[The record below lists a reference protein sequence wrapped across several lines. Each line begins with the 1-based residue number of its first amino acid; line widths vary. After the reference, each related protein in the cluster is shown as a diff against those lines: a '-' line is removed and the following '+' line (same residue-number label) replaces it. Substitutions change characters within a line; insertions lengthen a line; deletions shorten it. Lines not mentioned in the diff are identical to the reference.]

1 MFDSKSIKVGWFLGY
16 RQIKRASLW
25 TNLLIV
31 LIMILTFLNL
41 VVVSG
46 LLVGL
51 IEGAVQTIKQHYIS
65 DVFVSKLKEKNYIEN
80 SSSLI
85 STIENTPGV
94 SNYSAR
100 YLVSGIVEANYQERI
115 NFDDIPEQ
123 TGAIIAGIDPI
134 KEDAVTGLAS
144 LIIEGEYLNE
154 DDFDKVIVGSML
166 LEKYLN
172 IDSPG
177 FVVLRDVE
185 IGSKIRLKIGDNVRE
200 VIVKGITKGKADE
213 IDRRIFM
220 NDKQLRSMTGRDD
233 LNVGEIS
240 ISVKG
245 NYSPEYVRDVL
256 IDNGFDRFARI
267 QTFDEAQPKFII
279 DMKNTFALLGT
290 IISSIGL
297 AVAAITIFI
306 VIFINAVTR
315 RKYIGIMKAIG
326 TSGRSIEL
334 AYVFQSLIYA
344 IVGSVVGLL
353 LVYGL
358 LIPYFDNHPINFP
371 FSDGILVAPTMVTGI
386 RVIVLIIV
394 TALAGYIPARMIVK
408 KNTLDSILGRN

>member
-51 IEGAVQTIKQHYIS
+51 IEGAIQTIKQHYIS

-85 STIENTPGV
+85 STLENTPGV
-94 SNYSAR
+94 SDFSAR
-100 YLVSGIVEANYQERI
+100 YLVSGIVEANYQERTDF
-115 NFDDIPEQ
+115 NDIPEE
-123 TGAIIAGIDPI
+123 TGVIIAGINPI
-134 KEDAVTGLAS
+134 KENAVTGLES
-144 LIIEGEYLNE
+144 LIIEGEYLNA
-154 DDFDKVIVGSML
+154 DDFDKVVVGSML
-166 LEKYLN
+166 LEKYLD

-177 FVVLRDVE
+177 FVVLRNVE

-200 VIVKGITKGKADE
+200 VFVKGITKGKADE

-220 NDKQLRSMTGRDD
+220 NDKQLRNMIGRDD

-240 ISVKG
+240 ISVED

-256 IDNGFDRFARI
+256 INNGFDRYARI

-297 AVAAITIFI
+297 AVAAITVFI

-344 IVGSVVGLL
+344 VVGSIIGLL

-358 LIPYFDNHPINFP
+358 LIPYFDNNPINFP
-371 FSDGILVAPTMVTGI
+371 FSDGILVAPTFVTGI
-386 RVIVLIIV
+386 RVLILIVV

>member
-1 MFDSKSIKVGWFLGY
+1 
-16 RQIKRASLW
+16 
-25 TNLLIV
+25 
-31 LIMILTFLNL
+31 MILTFLNL

-85 STIENTPGV
+85 STIENTPGI
-94 SNYSAR
+94 SEYSAR
-100 YLVSGIVEANYQERI
+100 YLVSGIVEANYQERV
-115 NFDDIPEQ
+115 NFDDVPEQ
-123 TGAIIAGIDPI
+123 TGAIIAGIDPA

-245 NYSPEYVRDVL
+245 NYSPEYVRDVF

-358 LIPYFDNHPINFP
+358 LIPYFDNNPINFP

>member
-85 STIENTPGV
+85 STIENTPGI
-94 SNYSAR
+94 SEYSAR
-100 YLVSGIVEANYQERI
+100 YLVSGIVETNYQERV
-115 NFDDIPEQ
+115 NFDDVPEQ
-123 TGAIIAGIDPI
+123 TGAIIAGIDPA

-358 LIPYFDNHPINFP
+358 LIPYFDNNPINFP

>member
-1 MFDSKSIKVGWFLGY
+1 
-16 RQIKRASLW
+16 
-25 TNLLIV
+25 
-31 LIMILTFLNL
+31 MILTFLNL

-51 IEGAVQTIKQHYIS
+51 IEGAVQTIRQHYIS

-85 STIENTPGV
+85 STIENTPGIE
-94 SNYSAR
+94 SFSAR
-100 YLVSGIVEANYQERI
+100 YLISGVVEANYEKRT
-115 NFDDIPEQ
+115 NFNDIPEE
-123 TGAIIAGIDPI
+123 TGVIIAGINP
-134 KEDAVTGLAS
+134 KNENSVTGLAD
-144 LIIEGEYLNE
+144 LVIEGEYLND
-154 DDFDKVIVGSML
+154 DDFDKVVVGSML
-166 LEKYLN
+166 LEKYLD
-172 IDSPG
+172 IDPPG
-177 FVVLRDVE
+177 FVVLRDVQ

-200 VIVKGITKGKADE
+200 VIVKGITKGKSDE
-213 IDRRIFM
+213 IDRRIFI
-220 NDKQLRSMTGRDD
+220 NDKQLRTMIGRDD

-240 ISVKG
+240 ISVASG
-245 NYSPEYVRDVL
+245 YSAEFVRDSL
-256 IDNGFDRFARI
+256 IQNGFDRYARI

-297 AVAAITIFI
+297 AVAAITVFI

-344 IVGSVVGLL
+344 IVGSIVGLFV
-353 LVYGL
+353 VYGL
-358 LIPYFDNHPINFP
+358 LIPYFDNNPINFP
-371 FSDGILVAPTMVTGI
+371 FSDGILVAPVLATGV
-386 RVIVLIIV
+386 RVAILIIV
-394 TALAGYIPARMIVK
+394 TAFAGYIPARMIVK

>member
-16 RQIKRASLW
+16 RQIKRTSLW
-25 TNLLIV
+25 TNLLII

-51 IEGAVQTIKQHYIS
+51 IEGAVMTIKQHYIS

-80 SSSLI
+80 SQNI
-85 STIENTPGV
+85 ITTIENTPGI
-94 SNYSAR
+94 SNFSAR
-100 YLVSGIVEANYQERI
+100 YLVSGVVEANYQERTD
-115 NFDDIPEQ
+115 FDDIPEE
-123 TGAIIAGIDPI
+123 TGAVIAGINPE
-134 KEDAVTGLAS
+134 KEDSVTGLAS
-144 LIIEGEYLNE
+144 LIIEGEYLND
-154 DDFDKVIVGSML
+154 DDFDKVVVGSML
-166 LEKYLN
+166 LEKYLD

-177 FVVLRDVE
+177 FVVLRNVE
-185 IGSKIRLKIGDNVRE
+185 IGSKIRLKIGDSVRE
-200 VIVKGITKGKADE
+200 MTVKGITKGKADE

-220 NDKQLRSMTGRDD
+220 NEKQLRNMIGRNDM
-233 LNVGEIS
+233 NVGEIS
-240 ISVKG
+240 IDVDD
-245 NYSPEYVRDVL
+245 NYKPEYVRDIL
-256 IDNGFDRFARI
+256 IQNGFGRYARI

-297 AVAAITIFI
+297 TVAAITVFI

-334 AYVFQSLIYA
+334 SYVFQSLIYA
-344 IVGSVVGLL
+344 VIGSIIGLVM
-353 LVYGL
+353 VYGL
-358 LIPYFDNHPINFP
+358 LIPYFDNNPIDFP
-371 FSDGILVAPTMVTGI
+371 FSDGILVAPTSITIV
-386 RVIVLIIV
+386 RVFILIIV

>member
-85 STIENTPGV
+85 STIENTPGI
-94 SNYSAR
+94 SEYSAR
-100 YLVSGIVEANYQERI
+100 YLVSGIVEANYQERV
-115 NFDDIPEQ
+115 NFDDVPEQ
-123 TGAIIAGIDPI
+123 TGAIIAGIDPA

-245 NYSPEYVRDVL
+245 NYSPEYVRDVF

-358 LIPYFDNHPINFP
+358 LIPYFDNNPINFP